1 MEAQAGGRL
10 ITVRTFLSACLA
22 AALIG
27 GLSVAFAPS
36 VQAAVK
42 TPSGRTF
49 LVLAHRGDGKDA
61 PENSVDAYRAAGESG
76 YDGIETDIQF
86 SSDHVAVMSHSD
98 SLKPGNAGGS
108 DCTPA
113 LKIHKT
119 TWKRLQQVRCK
130 DLAGGYTVPLAT
142 FADLAQALHAYPA
155 LKLTLDLKK
164 YSGASAKV
172 QRDYAKRAAKLI
184 IANGLVARARILT
197 YNWDAMLP
205 TLRTYLPKT
214 YVLAYDHSNFSY
226 ARVRLAKK
234 LKASGYGVEAR
245 YTSVNL
251 AAFIKAKKLDVVP
264 WNLSGAPDATQA
276 SAFSLYYGPKAYWF
290 LTDAPAAEKAALE
303 GGTEKLAWT
312 RASVTIALPG
322 PMKVDKATFKAGK
335 YRYPKV
341 LGKAA
346 PLPASARFA
355 LESVTVSLTITGGKK
370 GNYAYVGARGADAS
384 AKTKVKL
391 PKGTGTV
398 QVSVPVGDDGRIR
411 VKTTKKS
418 KLTVQV
424 VASTKVVFN

>member
-1 MEAQAGGRL
+1 M
-10 ITVRTFLSACLA
+10 TVRTLLSTCLA
-22 AALIG
+22 AAVTGAL
-27 GLSVAFAPS
+27 VASAAPS
-36 VQAAVK
+36 APAAV
-42 TPSGRTF
+42 TDGSGRTF

-61 PENSVDAYRAAGESG
+61 PENSVEAYEAAGLAG

-98 SLKPGNAGGS
+98 SLKPGSAGGS

-113 LKIHKT
+113 LKIHKS
-119 TWKRLQQVRCK
+119 TWAQLQQVRCK
-130 DLAGGYTVPLAT
+130 DLTGAYTVPLAT
-142 FADLAQALHAYPA
+142 FAQLAEVLHAHPS
-155 LKLTLDLKK
+155 LKLTLDIKK
-164 YSGASAKV
+164 YSGASAKA

-184 IANGLVARARILT
+184 IANDLVSRTRILT

-234 LKASGYGVEAR
+234 LKASGYGVEAK

-251 AAFIKAKKLDVVP
+251 AAFITAKKLDVVP
-264 WNLSGAPDATQA
+264 WNLSGAPNAAQA
-276 SAFSLYYGPKAYWF
+276 SAFSLVYGPKTYWF
-290 LTDAPAAEKAALE
+290 LTDDPAAEKAALA

-312 RASVTIALPG
+312 AAPVTTSLPAPVKIA
-322 PMKVDKATFKAGK
+322 KATFTAGR

-346 PLPASARFA
+346 PLPASSRFA
-355 LESVTVSLTITGGKK
+355 LEAVTVSLTITGGKS
-370 GNYAYVGARGADAS
+370 GNYAYVGAKGADAS
-384 AKTKVKL
+384 ARTKVKL

-398 QVSVPVGDDGRIR
+398 QVRVPVGDDGRIR

-418 KLTVQV
+418 KLTVRV
-424 VASTKVVFN
+424 VASTKVVFS

>member
-1 MEAQAGGRL
+1 MTAHTL
-10 ITVRTFLSACLA
+10 LTTCLA
-22 AALIG
+22 AALTG
-27 GLSVAFAPS
+27 ALLASAAPS
-36 VQAAVK
+36 ASAEV
-42 TPSGRTF
+42 TDGSGRTYR
-49 LVLAHRGDGKDA
+49 VLAHRGDGKDA
-61 PENSVDAYRAAGESG
+61 PENSVEAYRAAGEAG

-113 LKIHKT
+113 LKIHKA
-119 TWKRLQQVRCK
+119 TWEQLQQVRCV
-130 DLAGGYTVPLAT
+130 DHRTGEYTVPLAT
-142 FADLAQALHAYPA
+142 FTELAQVLAAYPN
-155 LKLTLDLKK
+155 LQLTLDLKK
-164 YSGASAKV
+164 YSGASAKA
-172 QRDYAKRAAKLI
+172 QRDYARRAAKLI
-184 IANGLVARARILT
+184 IANGLVGRTRILT

-226 ARVRLAKK
+226 DRVRLAKK
-234 LKASGYGVEAR
+234 LKASGYGIEAK

-251 AAFIKAKKLDVVP
+251 AAFIAAKKLDVVP

-276 SAFSLYYGPKAYWF
+276 AAFSLYYGPRTYWF
-290 LTDAPAAEKAALE
+290 LTDDPAAQKTSLE
-303 GGTEKLAWT
+303 GGTAKLAWT
-312 RASVTIALPG
+312 ASPLVTPLPA
-322 PMKVDKATFKAGK
+322 PVKVDKATFKAGK

-346 PLPASARFA
+346 PLPAAARFG
-355 LESVTVSLTITGGKK
+355 LEAVTVSLTITGGKS

-384 AKTKVKL
+384 ARVKVEL
-391 PKGTGTV
+391 PKGSGTV

-424 VASTKVVFN
+424 VASTRALFS